1 MTFHRAYEDK
11 KMIIGI
17 PREIKDNENRVG
29 TTPESVKA
37 FCDSQHQVMVEASAG
52 AGSGITDEE
61 YAEAGA
67 QIMQS
72 REELFAQ
79 ADMIQKVREPLPPE
93 FGLLK
98 ENQILFA
105 FILPARDSEL
115 SRVLIDAKVVT
126 IAYEEVRMDDGSA
139 PILASMSRI
148 AGRLGVL
155 IGAQYMQKTQGGRG
169 ILLGAVPGVP
179 SPKVMV
185 LGGGTVGTNA
195 ALAASALGAEVVVME
210 KRQDRVDYLKKNLP
224 NNATALMS
232 TPAAIEEKI
241 KDIDL
246 VLNATIWPADAK
258 THLVTRDMLKLMK
271 PGSLIVDVSA
281 EAGGAIETSI
291 VKTHADPTYEV
302 DGILHYCVQNMPGAV
317 PRTATPAL
325 VSAALPYALKIANKG
340 WKQALRE
347 DVALMKGLCFA
358 AGRVTHSET
367 ARTQGLE
374 YHSAESLLEI

>member
-1 MTFHRAYEDK
+1 
-11 KMIIGI
+11 MIIGI

-29 TTPESVKA
+29 ATPESVKA
-37 FCDSQHQVMVEASAG
+37 LCDSQHKVMVEASAG
-52 AGSGITDEE
+52 TGSGITDQE

-115 SRVLIDAKVVT
+115 SRVLIDEKVVT

-179 SPKVMV
+179 APKVMIF
-185 LGGGTVGTNA
+185 GGGTVGTNA

-210 KRQDRVDYLKKNLP
+210 KRPERVDYLKENLP
-224 NNATALMS
+224 ANATALMS

-241 KDIDL
+241 RDVDL

-325 VSAALPYALKIANKG
+325 VSAALPYALEIANKG

-347 DVALMKGLCFA
+347 DVALMRGLCFA
-358 AGRVTHSET
+358 GGRVTHSET

-374 YHSAESLLEI
+374 YHLAESLLEI